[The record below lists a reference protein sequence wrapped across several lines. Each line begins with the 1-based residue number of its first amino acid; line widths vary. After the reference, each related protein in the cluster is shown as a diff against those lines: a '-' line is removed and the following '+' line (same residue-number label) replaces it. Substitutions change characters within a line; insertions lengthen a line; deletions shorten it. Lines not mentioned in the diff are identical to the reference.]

1 MSRLPDLLP
10 KDAAWVDKVKV
21 YKRRWNA
28 RNPDVRRDLNRSW
41 RQKNPENVKAFQ
53 RQEKRRREQLS
64 SLPLTDPLAKKHRAA
79 AMFHDAKKRAKR
91 DGLSFEITREDI
103 QIPDACPV
111 FGIAF
116 THTPGRRTD
125 SSPSL
130 DRINNSLGYVRGNVM
145 VVSWLANR
153 LKSDATI
160 EQLRIVADFYGS
172 R

>member
-10 KDAAWVDKVKV
+10 QDAEWEDKVKI

-28 RNPDVRRDLNRSW
+28 RNSETHRDQTRAW
-41 RQKNPENVKAFQ
+41 RLRNPENVEGYQQ
-53 RQEKRRREQLS
+53 REKQRREWLN

-91 DGLSFEITREDI
+91 DGMCFEIAREDI

-111 FGIAF
+111 FGTAF

-130 DRINNSLGYVRGNVM
+130 DRINNNLGYVRGNVM

-153 LKSDATI
+153 IKSDATLD
-160 EQLRIVADFYGS
+160 QLRTVADFYGS